1 MQDQLEAIWDQIL
14 KITAVFVTPNWGD
27 PIGWLPVL
35 LVVGVVGPLLSI
47 LVLFWVW
54 YLIRKPRVRYEYAD
68 ASRPAPRD
76 AAGDYLFPT
85 GEPHC
90 PRDGLDLRAARESL
104 RRVRRPVAGRVSQVP
119 RRACRDGRS
128 MRQLW
133 PRVHA
138 ATDRPH
144 RAPLA
149 WPAARRRRRR
159 LIIPRPGNRS
169 TARIRP

>member
-68 ASRPAPRD
+68 ASRPAQRD

-90 PRDGLDLRAARESL
+90 PRDGLIFE
-104 RRVRRPVAGRVSQVP
+104 PRVSRCDVCGDP
-119 RRACRDGRS
+119 
-128 MRQLW
+128 L
-133 PRVHA
+133 RVVCPKCLVVRA
-138 ATDRPH
+138 ATDTRCGNCG
-144 RAPLA
+144 LA
-149 WPAARRRRRR
+149 FTLQPTVRTARRS
-159 LIIPRPGNRS
+159 PGPPPGG
-169 TARIRP
+169 AAVA